1 MSMNEQKRAFDA
13 KKYKA
18 FADLKPANAVPPI
31 TYGAH
36 STDRNYGGNNMHSPR
51 GNADDNLQHASLNTG
66 AQITRVGL

>member
-1 MSMNEQKRAFDA
+1 MSMDQRKKAFDA

-18 FADLKPANAVPPI
+18 FADLKPANAVPPA

-36 STDRNYGGNNMHSPR
+36 STDRNYEGNNMHSPR
-51 GNADDNLQHASLNTG
+51 VNADDNLQHASLNTG

>member
-1 MSMNEQKRAFDA
+1 MSMDERKRAFDA

-18 FADLKPANAVPPI
+18 FADLKPANAVPPA

-36 STDRNYGGNNMHSPR
+36 STTSPYSGNNMHSPR

-66 AQITRVGL
+66 AQIVRVTS